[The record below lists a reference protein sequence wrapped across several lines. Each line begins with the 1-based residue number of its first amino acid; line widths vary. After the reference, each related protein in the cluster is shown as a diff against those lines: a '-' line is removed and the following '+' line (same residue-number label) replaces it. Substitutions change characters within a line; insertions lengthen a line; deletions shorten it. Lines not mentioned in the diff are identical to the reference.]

1 MRSKEE
7 AHDYRYFPDP
17 DLLPLELTQD
27 YVDGLKKDLPELPDE
42 KKQRFMSDYKL
53 SAYDADV
60 LVAER
65 ESAEFFEAVAKGRDG
80 KTAANWVINEL
91 FGRLNKE
98 GLDIAASPVSAGQLG
113 AIIDLIG
120 SGAISGKIAKDVFE
134 IVWSEGGDPA
144 EIVEKRGLKQVTDTG
159 AIEKAVDAIIAANPD
174 KVEQVK
180 AKPAMLGWFVGQVMK
195 STGGKAN
202 PRPSTRS

>member
-27 YVDGLKKDLPELPDE
+27 YVDGLKKDLPELPDA
-42 KKQRFMSDYKL
+42 KKAALHARLQALRLRRRRAGGRARERRLLRGGRQR
-53 SAYDADV
+53 A
-60 LVAER
+60 
-65 ESAEFFEAVAKGRDG
+65 RDG

-98 GLDIAASPVSAGQLG
+98 GLDDRASPVSAEQLG
-113 AIIDLIG
+113 AILDLIA

-144 EIVEKRGLKQVTDTG
+144 EIVEKRG
-159 AIEKAVDAIIAANPD
+159 
-174 KVEQVK
+174 
-180 AKPAMLGWFVGQVMK
+180 PA
-195 STGGKAN
+195 SRSPTPA
-202 PRPSTRS
+202 PSRRRSTRDRRQPRQGRRP

>member
-27 YVDGLKKDLPELPDE
+27 YVDGLKKDLPELPDA
-42 KKQRFMSDYKL
+42 KKARFMSDYKL
-53 SAYDADV
+53 SAYDAGV

-65 ESAEFFEAVAKGRDG
+65 ESADFFEAVAKGRDG

-98 GLDIAASPVSAGQLG
+98 GLEVERQPRLG
-113 AIIDLIG
+113 RSSWAP
-120 SGAISGKIAKDVFE
+120 S
-134 IVWSEGGDPA
+134 
-144 EIVEKRGLKQVTDTG
+144 
-159 AIEKAVDAIIAANPD
+159 
-174 KVEQVK
+174 
-180 AKPAMLGWFVGQVMK
+180 
-195 STGGKAN
+195 ST
-202 PRPSTRS
+202 